1 MENVDSFLFPF
12 VIALWSYLMNGWI
25 LSILFYFLS
34 ISDMVLPIMHS
45 TSSENMPIILGSLH
59 CIRSVIP
66 FLTDA
71 TVLNKTTNGT
81 EPDKAEQNIKLDSTI
96 MVMAYLRLAYV
107 MVDKR
112 LAYPTGW
119 NFYWNLNIT
128 ILLMANSLNLKTAH
142 YCNIC
147 RNLSMLL
154 K

>member
-1 MENVDSFLFPF
+1 
-12 VIALWSYLMNGWI
+12 
-25 LSILFYFLS
+25 
-34 ISDMVLPIMHS
+34 MHS

-59 CIRSVIP
+59 CIRSVFP

-112 LAYPTGW
+112 LAYPTG
-119 NFYWNLNIT
+119 
-128 ILLMANSLNLKTAH
+128 
-142 YCNIC
+142 
-147 RNLSMLL
+147 
-154 K
+154 